1 MQTIKKGQSAFLI
14 TVDKGIS
21 RKILQERLSELTE
34 LARAVELHP
43 KACFTQSVRSF
54 DPAFL
59 IGAGKRKKIQLL
71 VQEYKPDFIVFD
83 HPLSGT
89 QTRNLEK
96 ELKTPVLD
104 RNQLIVEIF
113 AGRAKSFEGK
123 LQVELA
129 RLLDQMSRMV
139 GAWLGSLSR
148 QGGGMSG
155 AVRGPGEKVIEI
167 DRRRVRAAIR
177 QVRKKLKKVQ
187 KTRFQ
192 SREAR
197 RKRKVPSFALV
208 GYTNSGKST
217 LLNLLTNF
225 KTNAKDQL
233 FVTLDPKTRKVFIPK
248 INQAVITDT
257 VGFIRDLS
265 PHLIEAFKATLE
277 ESAEADI
284 LIHVIDLSSPQKE
297 KQMEVVNSLIEEFQW
312 DNKPILH
319 VFNKTDLVSRKLIQ
333 KTKLSLNWE
342 PKVFISA
349 KTGEGTSSLLQQ
361 MKERLN
367 NLNQKNVRLFF
378 PKEKESEI
386 QKLKTESIS
395 IEKKEVSSGGS
406 LCFVRMSPQQTKN
419 WRNYIICDT
428 EKE

>member
-1 MQTIKKGQSAFLI
+1 MRTIKKGQSAFL
-14 TVDKGIS
+14 TAVDKGVS
-21 RKILQERLSELTE
+21 RKILQERLLELTE
-34 LARAVELHP
+34 LARAAGLHP
-43 KACFTQSVRSF
+43 KVFFTQSIRSF

-59 IGAGKRKKIQLL
+59 IGSGKRKKIQLM
-71 VQEYKPDFIVFD
+71 VEKVKPDFIVFD

-148 QGGGMSG
+148 QGGGVSG
-155 AVRGPGEKVIEI
+155 AVRGPGEKAIEV

-197 RKRKVPSFALV
+197 KKRKIPSFALV

-217 LLNLLTNF
+217 LLNFLTKC
-225 KTNAKDQL
+225 KTDAKDQL
-233 FVTLDPKTRKVFIPK
+233 FVTLDPKTRKVFIP
-248 INQAVITDT
+248 NQAVITDT

-277 ESAEADI
+277 ESAKADV

-297 KQMEVVNSLIEEFQW
+297 RQMEVVHSLIKEFHW
-312 DNKPILH
+312 NHKPILH
-319 VFNKTDLVSRKLIQ
+319 VFNKIDLVSGKLTQ
-333 KTKLSLNWE
+333 KANLSPK
-342 PKVFISA
+342 PKVFVSA
-349 KTGEGTSSLLQQ
+349 KTGEGIPSLLQQ
-361 MKERLN
+361 MKESLN
-367 NLNQKNVRLFF
+367 SLNQKNVRLFF

-386 QKLKTESIS
+386 QKLKTESIH
-395 IEKKEVSSGGS
+395 IEKKEVSAAGS
-406 LCFVRMSPQQTKN
+406 LCFVRMKEQQTKN
-419 WRNYIICDT
+419 WRDYVICDT
-428 EKE
+428 TEE